1 MSSAQVFELCKKCKT
16 PNKMRI
22 DFLGKVSYVDVV
34 CECGKNKDVKKK
46 LFCKPARKYYGER

>member
-16 PNKMRI
+16 PSKMRI

-34 CECGKNKDVKKK
+34 CKCNSKDENKTTNTRMVN
-46 LFCKPARKYYGER
+46 KYYGER

>member
-34 CECGKNKDVKKK
+34 CKCNRVDNSKKSNYK
-46 LFCKPARKYYGER
+46 SVNKYYGEK